1 MSEIEQLESRIA
13 AAMERIGSAVDRL
26 AEAAAAPPPEPEIDP
41 EELTALRTQL
51 EEERTANAQLEARVQ
66 AIRDRQ
72 ETRVAELHRE
82 VDEQKAA
89 LAQLDAEVQGM
100 RRVAR
105 QLRENNA
112 ALRQANEQGV
122 GDPDLIDAGMRAEVE
137 ALRAERATESAEV
150 AAILAVLGPLA
161 EQALAGE
168 AGSDQ
173 TGEEQ
178 EAG

>member
-1 MSEIEQLESRIA
+1 MSEIEQFESRIV
-13 AAMERIGSAVDRL
+13 AAMQRIGGAVDRL
-26 AEAAAAPPPEPEIDP
+26 AEQAATPPLEPETDP
-41 EELTALRTQL
+41 EELAALRTQL

-72 ETRVAELHRE
+72 ETRVAALQSE
-82 VDEQKAA
+82 VEEQKRAVA
-89 LAQLDAEVQGM
+89 RLDTELQGL

-122 GDPDLIDAGMRAEVE
+122 GDPDLIDAAMRAEVE
-137 ALRAERATESAEV
+137 GLRAERATETAEV

-161 EQALAGE
+161 EQALSGDDA
-168 AGSDQ
+168 A
-173 TGEEQ
+173 EEQ
-178 EAG
+178 DAG